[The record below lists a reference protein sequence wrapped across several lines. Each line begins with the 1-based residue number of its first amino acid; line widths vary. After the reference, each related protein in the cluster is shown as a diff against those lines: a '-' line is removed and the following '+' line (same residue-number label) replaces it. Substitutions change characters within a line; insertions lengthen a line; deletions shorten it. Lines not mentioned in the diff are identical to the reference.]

1 MVESRCGAVAVGR
14 TYLLSASFVWGCL
27 SGSALTPFPHPAH
40 RTGQADLPHPALG
53 VGWDRGADRASNDA
67 DVSSTPP
74 IIPYGGFSPVRLEGR
89 LFRWRLPDFHA
100 RLSLLPTYMPCQ
112 PVCFHPSYTSWSN
125 GYPALSQDADSIV
138 HRHEVEIT
146 TPTPGVLALARVML
160 SRAVIT

>member
-1 MVESRCGAVAVGR
+1 MMP
-14 TYLLSASFVWGCL
+14 T
-27 SGSALTPFPHPAH
+27 FPRP
-40 RTGQADLPHPALG
+40 
-53 VGWDRGADRASNDA
+53 
-67 DVSSTPP
+67 PP

-146 TPTPGVLALARVML
+146 TPTPGVTAPPRPRIRTESSQLTLYQPRCSVCVKRPLCAKSCRSSDLAAAKRN
-160 SRAVIT
+160 SRGLRRPLRPGVPNRRRLQASVGNSGKA